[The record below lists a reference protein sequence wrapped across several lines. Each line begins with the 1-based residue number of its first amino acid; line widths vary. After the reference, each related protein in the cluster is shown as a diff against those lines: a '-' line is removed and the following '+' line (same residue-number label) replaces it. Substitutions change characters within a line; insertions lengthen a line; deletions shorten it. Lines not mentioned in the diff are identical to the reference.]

1 MNNKEEIIR
10 QVRETGSENGKA
22 TVYHLPYGE
31 IEPQSVSKSVST
43 KPKKKMWL
51 FRVPGARMWKNMRR
65 FLVVAVAGVL
75 LVAGGIVVGNKWIST
90 PDMNRQTVIEEVREL
105 SYLTTAEAVVTTT
118 LTGEDAYKFYDM
130 ELPGTKRVVHMDVPA
145 KLLVGINLKQLTA
158 NDISIDQINKQI
170 TIILPHAGFL
180 QEPNIDMDKVKLFSE
195 SGMFRRDLSP
205 SEQQELLV
213 QARGKL
219 EQEAAESGVI
229 QTAEDRAVRVLQ
241 QIYKPVGYH
250 VNVAFQ

>member
-1 MNNKEEIIR
+1 MNSKEEIIR
-10 QVRETGSENGKA
+10 QVREMGSENRKA

-31 IEPQSVSKSVST
+31 VESESVQEPVPPKS
-43 KPKKKMWL
+43 KKKMWL
-51 FRVPGARMWKNMRR
+51 LRVPGMRMWKKVRG
-65 FLVVAVAGVL
+65 FLVAMVVGGL
-75 LVAGGIVVGNKWIST
+75 FVAGGMVMGDKWFST
-90 PDMNRQTVIEEVREL
+90 PMNSQTVVEEVREL

-118 LTGEDAYKFYDM
+118 LTGEDAYKFYNM

-145 KLLVGINLKQLTA
+145 KLLAGINMKQVTE
-158 NDISIDQINKQI
+158 NNISIDQASKQI
-170 TIILPHAGFL
+170 TILLPHASFL

-205 SEQQELLV
+205 EEQQELLV
-213 QARGKL
+213 EARSKL
-219 EQEAAESGVI
+219 EQEAAESGVL

-241 QIYKPVGYH
+241 QIYKPVGYR